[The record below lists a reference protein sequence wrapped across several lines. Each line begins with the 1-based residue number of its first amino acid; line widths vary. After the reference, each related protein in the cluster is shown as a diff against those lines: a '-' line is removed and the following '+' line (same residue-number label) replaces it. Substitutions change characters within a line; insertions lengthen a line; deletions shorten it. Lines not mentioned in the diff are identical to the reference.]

1 MAAACCVDHST
12 WPRVRKVLVCW
23 AVGDAGDVGNVGD
36 TGDDGAVGNVS
47 DAGDVDDAGDMPS
60 IKGAHYSKRTII
72 FCKDAPNP
80 SWLVVFLFYLEMCRQ
95 ANRCTIAP

>member
-1 MAAACCVDHST
+1 M
-12 WPRVRKVLVCW
+12 CW

-60 IKGAHYSKRTII
+60 ILPLISNTSHATILRHCQLQRRSLLKKNNHI
-72 FCKDAPNP
+72 LQRCPQPKLACC
-80 SWLVVFLFYLEMCRQ
+80 LFVL
-95 ANRCTIAP
+95 P